1 MIKVTE
7 RVSTSDATTI
17 KILNLPSLIT
27 SSPWTFKRE
36 FLAIP
41 NGWRHKL
48 QFAFKLIMVYK
59 MVYVVNYLKPN
70 LNLGIIYDKF

>member
-1 MIKVTE
+1 MKVTE
-7 RVSTSDATTI
+7 RVSTSDSSAL
-17 KILNLPSLIT
+17 KISNLPFLIT
-27 SSPWTFKRE
+27 SSPWTPKRE

-70 LNLGIIYDKF
+70 LNL